1 MSGEITWMDY
11 ESVEILKLIKN
22 LFGKYKQC
30 FGLSS
35 WTSVLFF
42 SRVLCDLTPAIV
54 HLSLCAALCMWLKH
68 RELPEVMRLPS
79 QGFPFTYSTFMD
91 INYTFTLL

>member
-1 MSGEITWMDY
+1 MFWTFFLDKCFIFFQGSNIT
-11 ESVEILKLIKN
+11 
-22 LFGKYKQC
+22 F
-30 FGLSS
+30 
-35 WTSVLFF
+35 
-42 SRVLCDLTPAIV
+42 LCDLTPAIV

-68 RELPEVMRLPS
+68 WELPEVMRLPS